1 VKAAKGKAFMNK
13 DQVQNA
19 GQVAR
24 GPWRGWAG
32 MSGAPSV
39 SRDSG
44 SGRQAP
50 PLHILIVEDELLPA
64 TLLEIAVMDAG
75 HVAHRA
81 AGLSKAM
88 ALASTEPFDA
98 AVLDVNLAGE
108 FVFPLAELLR
118 ERAVPFLFAT
128 GYGRAGV
135 PPEYQDCTVLQ
146 KPYALDVFD
155 KALRTLLGGT
165 EPDPARRHGPACHEG
180 M

>member
-1 VKAAKGKAFMNK
+1 MNSAP
-13 DQVQNA
+13 NA
-19 GQVAR
+19 SQ
-24 GPWRGWAG
+24 
-32 MSGAPSV
+32 
-39 SRDSG
+39 DIG
-44 SGRQAP
+44 SGGHTP

-88 ALASTEPFDA
+88 ALASAEPFDA

-108 FVFPLAELLR
+108 FVFPLAALLR
-118 ERAVPFLFAT
+118 KRAVPFLFAT

-146 KPYALDVFD
+146 KPYATDVFND
-155 KALRTLLGGT
+155 ALQELLRG
-165 EPDPARRHGPACHEG
+165 PDPDQASR
-180 M
+180 